1 MNVIYII
8 CTNVGRAIL
17 KAHLKYHP
25 KIKISCIY
33 TLSPI
38 KAISKS
44 NYDNCLDLALENNIN
59 HRFVDKINDPLILKE
74 IKKQN
79 PNIIIQSGWSQ
90 KFSDK
95 LLSIPIHGCI
105 GEHPSPIPRGR
116 GAASVNWAI
125 INGEKNWGDS
135 FFIMNSEYDAG
146 PVISQKKFNI
156 NDLDDVKLVY
166 DKVALNSFMVIK
178 ENLSDWCKGKFNYPD
193 LSKNVP
199 CYFKRRYPE
208 DGLIKESMSVSQQ
221 LKFVRAL
228 THPYPGAFFRFKN
241 EKILV
246 WKAKKIIS
254 KEVKNNLKKLE
265 GNIFL
270 SNKNFI
276 LLKAK
281 CGDFLKPIII
291 ESSYIPKVENKT
303 FVKEFI
309 KT

>member
-1 MNVIYII
+1 MNVVYII

-25 KIKISCIY
+25 KIKISFIY
-33 TLSPI
+33 TLTPI

-59 HRFVDKINDPLILKE
+59 HRFVDKINDPLVLKE

-95 LLSIPIHGCI
+95 LLNIPIHGCI

-146 PVISQKKFNI
+146 PVISQNKFNI
-156 NDLDDVKLVY
+156 TDLDDVKLVY

-178 ENLSDWCKGKFNYPD
+178 ENLSEWCKGNFNYPD
-193 LSKNVP
+193 LSKNIP

-208 DGLIKESMSVSQQ
+208 DGLIKQSMSVSQQ

-228 THPYPGAFFRFKN
+228 TYPYPGAFFRFKK

-246 WKAKKIIS
+246 WKAKKVNS
-254 KEVKNNLKKLE
+254 KEVKNKLKKLD
-265 GNIFL
+265 GNVYL
-270 SNKNFI
+270 SNMDFI
-276 LLKAK
+276 LLKGK
-281 CGDFLKPIII
+281 CGNFLKPIILESRYMPKI
-291 ESSYIPKVENKT
+291 ENRT

-309 KT
+309 KK